1 MDDYDHSL
9 DSMQTVAPD
18 YGQQKTL
25 GHVDKYE
32 LVEKLGGGTFGVV
45 YKARDTYAGIEV
57 ALKTL
62 HPDLKANADELERVK
77 ENFRRI
83 ERLSHPN
90 IASVRDLR
98 QVTSVSIQDAAT
110 ARDLNLQP
118 GDPILVMEY
127 ARGVTLEK
135 WKRQFTNGLVPLDQ
149 AVEIG
154 RQVALALDF
163 AHDMRIAHRDIKPA
177 NIMVE
182 TLPDTQRLKVR
193 VLDFG
198 LAADIKSSM
207 SRVSRATDGSGA
219 GTRPYMAPEQW
230 KGGRVDGAADQ
241 YALAVVLYELLG
253 GHPPFA
259 SVFETGDPVIMMA
272 AVDQC
277 APDDLPDV
285 DAAVNDALQKA
296 LAKRPKERFASCAA
310 FVEALLGT
318 PAEADV
324 GKGAAKEA
332 PLVEPAI
339 PSSSKDGTP
348 PHVEPAPP
356 SPPQPVPPPPP
367 QPMPPPQPAVPEPVA
382 SSAGDSS
389 TSQPVQ
395 PADTSAPSPDSL
407 GKWRETAREILR
419 KAQKSARSLAQE
431 VGELVAGG
439 GKVSPM
445 ARRDDGDAWAAVLA
459 ALPKPAAE
467 RFDLGGG
474 TAIEMVNLPA
484 GVFRMGSR
492 NGKCAEPGRQ
502 PGESLHEVHLTKSFR
517 LSAAPVTVG
526 QWRAVMGSVPGS
538 CADGDDLPVTNV
550 SWDDCRAFAEKL
562 NKAHPIR
569 GCRWGLPTEAQ
580 WEFACRAGTPGPY
593 AGTGRLDE
601 MGWYAGN
608 AGDKAHPV
616 RTRQPNAWGLF
627 DMHGN
632 VWEWCA
638 DGWIPSLG
646 HDVRI
651 DPRITADGRDR
662 VVRGGSWNN
671 KAELCRSASRR
682 GMARAARFDNVG
694 FRLVLV

>member
-1 MDDYDHSL
+1 MNEYDHSL
-9 DSMQTVAPD
+9 DSMRTVAPD
-18 YGQQKTL
+18 YGQQKML

-32 LVEKLGGGTFGVV
+32 LVEKLGGGAFGVV

-98 QVTSVSIQDAAT
+98 QIASVSIQDAAA

-135 WKRQFTNGLVPLDQ
+135 WKRQFTDGLVPLDQ
-149 AVEIG
+149 AIEIG
-154 RQVALALDF
+154 RQVAQALDF
-163 AHDMRIAHRDIKPA
+163 AHDMRIVHRDIKPA

-182 TLPDTQRLKVR
+182 TLPDTQGLKVR

-230 KGGRVDGAADQ
+230 KGGDVNGAADQ

-285 DAAVNDALQKA
+285 DAAVNNALQKA

-318 PAEADV
+318 PAEADA
-324 GKGAAKEA
+324 GQGAAKEA
-332 PLVEPAI
+332 PLAESAI
-339 PSSSKDGTP
+339 PSSVQAGTP
-348 PHVEPAPP
+348 PRVEPAT
-356 SPPQPVPPPPP
+356 
-367 QPMPPPQPAVPEPVA
+367 PPPQPAASSPAPQVVEA
-382 SSAGDSS
+382 SSAPL
-389 TSQPVQ
+389 PVQ
-395 PADTSAPSPDSL
+395 PARDFDVQPDHQSAESASSGSPDPL

-419 KAQKSARSLAQE
+419 QAQNSARQLAQE

-439 GKVSPM
+439 GKESPKK
-445 ARRDDGDAWAAVLA
+445 RRDDGDAWAAVLA
-459 ALPKPAAE
+459 ALPKPVTE

-474 TAIEMVNLPA
+474 FAIEMVNLPA
-484 GVFRMGSR
+484 GAFRMGSR

-502 PGESLHEVHLTKSFR
+502 PGESLHEVRLTKPFR

-526 QWRAVMGSVPGS
+526 QWRAVMGNVPGS
-538 CADGDDLPVTNV
+538 CAGGDDLPVTNV

-580 WEFACRAGTPGPY
+580 WEFACRAGAPGPY

-616 RTRQPNAWGLF
+616 RTRQPNAWGLY

-651 DPRITADGRDR
+651 DPRIAADDRDR

-682 GMARAARFDNVG
+682 GMARSARFDNVG
-694 FRLVLV
+694 FRLVLASR